1 MATVANCLEGSVS
14 TKASNADRGC
24 PRHAD
29 CSAGAVGGSG
39 LNHLTGLS

>member
-1 MATVANCLEGSVS
+1 MATEANCLEDNVS

-24 PRHAD
+24 PSHSGCR
-29 CSAGAVGGSG
+29 AGAVGGSG